1 MSSTEAPL
9 VTVTG
14 ASGFIALH
22 CIRALLDGGWRVR
35 GTIRSLDKAAGVR
48 AALADVP
55 DLDDRLTL
63 VAAELMHDDGWPE
76 AVEGSTYV
84 LHTAS
89 PVLARRPR
97 DPQEVI
103 APAQQGTRRVL
114 EASAAAGVRRVV
126 FTSSVAAVLSGRS
139 RGPHVFTEDDW
150 SDLDGEMPAY
160 SRGKTLAERDA
171 WALVRGLPAGRSME
185 LVTVNPTYVLGPS
198 LSVGGNASNELVRK
212 LLDREVP
219 GVPRLMLPVV
229 DVRDVAALHVLAMT
243 RPEAAGQRFIASE
256 GDYWY
261 AEVARMLADSGQRVP
276 TRVVPDW
283 LVRVLGWFDPTVR
296 LVVGELGIECHV
308 SSDKARRML
317 GWTTRPVEETLRDT
331 AADMLARR
339 LTFDV

>member
-1 MSSTEAPL
+1 MTSTHVPL

-22 CIRALLDGGWRVR
+22 CIRALLADGWPVR
-35 GTIRSLDKAAGVR
+35 GTLRSLDKAGAVR

-55 DLDDRLTL
+55 DLAERLTF
-63 VAAELMHDDGWPE
+63 AAADLMHDDGWPE
-76 AVEGSTYV
+76 AIAGSTYV

-89 PVLARRPR
+89 PVPARRPR

-103 APAQQGTRRVL
+103 APAQDGTRRVL

-126 FTSSVAAVLSGRS
+126 FTSSIAAVLSGRP
-139 RGPHVFTEDDW
+139 RGTHVFTEEDW
-150 SDLDGEMPAY
+150 SDLGADMSAY

-171 WALVRGLPAGRSME
+171 WAFVRALPPSRAME
-185 LVTVNPTYVLGPS
+185 LATVNPSYVLGPS
-198 LSVGGNASNELVRK
+198 LAVGGNASNELVRK
-212 LLDREVP
+212 LVDREVP

-229 DVRDVAALHVLAMT
+229 DVRDVAALHLLAMT

-261 AEVARMLADSGQRVP
+261 RDAARMLAEGGMRVP

-283 LVRVLGWFDPTVR
+283 MVRLLGWFDPTVR

-317 GWTTRPVEETLRDT
+317 GWTTRPVATTLCDT
-331 AADMLARR
+331 AADMRARR
-339 LTFDV
+339 